1 MGLEDWGSLVLR
13 IALGAI
19 FLHGAWFSGHDAVA
33 RAHLD
38 AAAATVFPWNTALFA
53 RAGTAIAFIA
63 GVSVLFGIFP
73 RVGALLMALFL
84 VPAALIHLG
93 LKRHVVALKD
103 KIAAA
108 LGPKAK
114 PALRKDLEELGD
126 CAALGHMTSALKNL
140 ALIGPALYLMLAGA
154 REPLLIDLGPG
165 GHWQGLLT
173 RF

>member
-1 MGLEDWGSLVLR
+1 MGLEDWGSLILR
-13 IALGAI
+13 VSLGTL
-19 FLHGAWFSGHDAVA
+19 FLHGAWFSGHDAMS

-38 AAAATVFPWNTALFA
+38 AATAPVFPWHTELFA
-53 RAGTAIAFIA
+53 RVGTVIAFIA
-63 GVSVLFGIFP
+63 GLLVLLGIFP

-93 LKRHVVALKD
+93 LKRHVLALKD
-103 KIAAA
+103 KIAG
-108 LGPKAK
+108 LGRGAK
-114 PALRKDLEELGD
+114 PELRAELDELGD

-165 GHWQGLLT
+165 GHWHGLLT
-173 RF
+173 RL